1 MEGTITPLPEII
13 ALKKKYKAYLYLDEA
28 HSIGAVGVSGRGIV
42 EHFGCD
48 SRDVDILMGTFSKS
62 FGAAGGYLAGS
73 RELIAFVR
81 HFSHANTYAVSMSP
95 PVCAQ
100 VHKTLEIIMGLD
112 GSLEG
117 QRRIKQLAENTK
129 YFRDKLKKMGFIV
142 YGNEA
147 SPIVPAMLY
156 MPTKVAYVS
165 SYFEPLFSLLRA
177 DDFLFLDILIE

>member
-28 HSIGAVGVSGRGIV
+28 HSIGAVGPTGRGIV

-48 SRDVDILMGTFSKS
+48 HKDVDILMGTFSKS

-73 RELIAFVR
+73 SNLISFLK
-81 HFSHANTYAVSMSP
+81 HNSHGSFYASSMSP

-100 VHKTLEIIMGLD
+100 IQKTLEIIMGLD
-112 GSLEG
+112 GTQEG
-117 QRRIKQLAENTK
+117 RRRINQLAENTK
-129 YFRDKLKKMGFIV
+129 YFRNKLVKMGFIV

-147 SPIVPAMLY
+147 SPVVPALMFL
-156 MPTKVAYVS
+156 PSKVV
-165 SYFEPLFSLLRA
+165 
-177 DDFLFLDILIE
+177 

>member
-28 HSIGAVGVSGRGIV
+28 HSIGAVGPTGRGIV

-48 SRDVDILMGTFSKS
+48 PKDVDVLMGTFSKS

-73 RELIAFVR
+73 RELITYIR
-81 HFSHANTYAVSMSP
+81 QYSHASIYATSMSP

-100 VHKTLEIIMGLD
+100 IHRTLETIMGID
-112 GSLEG
+112 GTQEG
-117 QRRIKQLAENTK
+117 QRRIRQLAENTK

-142 YGNEA
+142 YG
-147 SPIVPAMLY
+147 SPVSPVVPAMLY
-156 MPTKVAYVS
+156 MPTKVALVS
-165 SYFEPLFSLLRA
+165 
-177 DDFLFLDILIE
+177 LI

>member
-28 HSIGAVGVSGRGIV
+28 HSIGAVGPTGRGIV

-48 SRDVDILMGTFSKS
+48 PKDVDVLMGTFSKS

-81 HFSHANTYAVSMSP
+81 QHSYASVYGTSMPP
-95 PVCAQ
+95 PVIAQ
-100 VHKTLEIIMGLD
+100 IHRTLEIIMGLD
-112 GSLEG
+112 GTQEG
-117 QRRIKQLAENTK
+117 QRRIQQLAENTK

-142 YGNEA
+142 YGSPA
-147 SPIVPAMLY
+147 SPVVP
-156 MPTKVAYVS
+156 VAIFVPCKAVYV
-165 SYFEPLFSLLRA
+165 
-177 DDFLFLDILIE
+177 